1 MIKNISFKDKD
12 EAMVFLREAC
22 NGRLKLGG
30 TEHGSELYQVS
41 PVAIV
46 IVRNVGLV
54 TFFINETY
62 EDICEYLEN
71 FNIAVDELLDERG
84 IYYLKEETD
93 V

>member
-22 NGRLKLGG
+22 NSKLKLSE
-30 TEHGSELYQVS
+30 TKHGSELYQIS
-41 PVAIV
+41 PVTIV

-54 TFFINETY
+54 TFFINESY
-62 EDICEYLEN
+62 EVIYEYLSS
-71 FNIAVDELLDERG
+71 FNINMDELAKG
-84 IYYLKEETD
+84 GMN